1 MKKIGFFGVADATT
15 LIGDVT
21 LAPSVG
27 FEIVNGKSFEPAGG
41 GVASGAG
48 NCLLFCGVHVIGT
61 GGVDGYEGGGV
72 VGGGV
77 GLGVGDG
84 VGLGVGDGVGVGV
97 GLLGVVVVLMLF
109 EVPLHPAID
118 KLTANKADIP

>member
-1 MKKIGFFGVADATT
+1 MKKIGFVGVADATT

-41 GVASGAG
+41 GVATGAG
-48 NCLLFCGVHVIGT
+48 RLLLLADHVIGT

-77 GLGVGDG
+77 
-84 VGLGVGDGVGVGV
+84 GVGVGV

-118 KLTANKADIP
+118 KLTANRADIPQII